1 MLGRAWAW
9 RQADGCPTAAPGV
22 PPTPLSVLGTVHRP
36 WMFVGPK
43 GPRVF
48 LAPLGQTSAR
58 REYSSEAAQNNERL
72 RFFLGE
78 IRPKASDNQ
87 FLGRAMENFCRFMTT
102 SHHAPAQGRL
112 WSLAW
117 PMMLSNLSL
126 PALTLVDAAVLGH
139 LPEPQHLAAVVLGS
153 TLFSFF
159 YWGFGFLRMGTTGQV
174 AQLLGAASAQPP
186 RVTGRA
192 LRKLLGQGFG
202 VAGIATAGCWLL
214 GPFLIPEALGWLN
227 GRGAVAEE
235 GERYALIRLF
245 SAPAVLVT
253 YVMVGTL
260 IGLGETRRVLAL
272 TVFTQALNIGF
283 DLLFVLGLGMAGPG
297 VALGTALA
305 EGLGALFAAS
315 QLRPALKRWPGS
327 MPWQGLRQGY
337 GAFLR
342 VNGDLFLRTLTL
354 LLCLSVFTAQGAGL
368 GTAVVAANA
377 LLMNLFMA
385 VSYGLD
391 GIAHGCETLVGQ
403 ALGRRDLKEAR
414 AWVWLALKL
423 AFGGAVA
430 STAIFWAFGPEL
442 IALLTDIDHVATTGE
457 AALPWLLALPLL
469 AAGAF
474 VLDGVFIGST
484 QSAALRNTML
494 ASAGLIYAPALMV
507 LSPYGNAGLWSAL
520 ALFFLARSVSLG
532 WVYGR
537 GGLALPPA

>member
-1 MLGRAWAW
+1 MTPPIHPPRQGILWA
-9 RQADGCPTAAPGV
+9 
-22 PPTPLSVLGTVHRP
+22 
-36 WMFVGPK
+36 
-43 GPRVF
+43 
-48 LAPLGQTSAR
+48 
-58 REYSSEAAQNNERL
+58 
-72 RFFLGE
+72 
-78 IRPKASDNQ
+78 
-87 FLGRAMENFCRFMTT
+87 
-102 SHHAPAQGRL
+102 
-112 WSLAW
+112 LAW

-174 AQLLGAASAQPP
+174 AQLLGAASVQAPE
-186 RVTGRA
+186 VTGQA

-202 VAGIATAGCWLL
+202 VAGMATAGCWLL

-245 SAPAVLVT
+245 SAPAVLAT
-253 YVMVGTL
+253 YVVVGTL

-272 TVFTQALNIGF
+272 TLLTQILNIGF

-305 EGLGALFAAS
+305 ETLGALFAAA
-315 QLRPALKRWPGS
+315 QLRPALRRWPGKV
-327 MPWQGLRQGY
+327 PWLALRQGY

-342 VNGDLFLRTLTL
+342 VNGDLFLRTLAL
-354 LLCLSVFTAQGAGL
+354 LLSLSVFTAQGAAL

-414 AWVWLALKL
+414 TWVRLALMQ
-423 AFGGAVA
+423 AFGGAVVSSA
-430 STAIFWAFGPEL
+430 VFWVFGPEL
-442 IALLTDIDHVATTGE
+442 IALLTDIERVATTAE
-457 AALPWLLALPLL
+457 AALPWLIALPLL

-474 VLDGVFIGST
+474 IFDGVFIGAT
-484 QSAALRNTML
+484 QSVVLRNTML
-494 ASAGLIYAPALMV
+494 ASALLIYAPAL
-507 LSPYGNAGLWSAL
+507 LALHADGNGGLWWAL
-520 ALFFLARSVSLG
+520 ALFFFARSASLA

-537 GGLALPPA
+537 GGLALPAP

>member
-1 MLGRAWAW
+1 MTPPIHSPRQGILWA
-9 RQADGCPTAAPGV
+9 
-22 PPTPLSVLGTVHRP
+22 
-36 WMFVGPK
+36 
-43 GPRVF
+43 
-48 LAPLGQTSAR
+48 
-58 REYSSEAAQNNERL
+58 
-72 RFFLGE
+72 
-78 IRPKASDNQ
+78 
-87 FLGRAMENFCRFMTT
+87 
-102 SHHAPAQGRL
+102 
-112 WSLAW
+112 LAW

-174 AQLLGAASAQPP
+174 AQLLGAASVQAPE
-186 RVTGRA
+186 VTGQA

-202 VAGIATAGCWLL
+202 VAGMATAGCWLL

-245 SAPAVLVT
+245 SAPAVLAT
-253 YVMVGTL
+253 YVVVGTL

-272 TVFTQALNIGF
+272 TLLTQILNIGF

-305 EGLGALFAAS
+305 ETLGALFAAA
-315 QLRPALKRWPGS
+315 QLRPALRRWPGKV
-327 MPWQGLRQGY
+327 PWLALRQGY

-342 VNGDLFLRTLTL
+342 VNGDLFLRTLAL
-354 LLCLSVFTAQGAGL
+354 LLSLSVFTAQGAAL

-414 AWVWLALKL
+414 TWVRLALMQ
-423 AFGGAVA
+423 AFGGAVVSSA
-430 STAIFWAFGPEL
+430 VFWVFGPEL
-442 IALLTDIDHVATTGE
+442 IALLTDIERVATTAE
-457 AALPWLLALPLL
+457 AALPWLIALPLL

-474 VLDGVFIGST
+474 IFDGVFIGST
-484 QSAALRNTML
+484 QSVVLRNTML
-494 ASAGLIYAPALMV
+494 ASALLIYAPAL
-507 LSPYGNAGLWSAL
+507 LALHADGNGGLWWAL
-520 ALFFLARSVSLG
+520 ALFFFARSASLA

-537 GGLALPPA
+537 GGLALPAP

>member
-1 MLGRAWAW
+1 MTPPIHPPRQGILWA
-9 RQADGCPTAAPGV
+9 
-22 PPTPLSVLGTVHRP
+22 
-36 WMFVGPK
+36 
-43 GPRVF
+43 
-48 LAPLGQTSAR
+48 
-58 REYSSEAAQNNERL
+58 
-72 RFFLGE
+72 
-78 IRPKASDNQ
+78 
-87 FLGRAMENFCRFMTT
+87 
-102 SHHAPAQGRL
+102 
-112 WSLAW
+112 LAW

-174 AQLLGAASAQPP
+174 AQLLGAASVQAPE
-186 RVTGRA
+186 VTGQA

-202 VAGIATAGCWLL
+202 VAGMATAGCWLL

-245 SAPAVLVT
+245 SAPAVLAT
-253 YVMVGTL
+253 YVVVGTL

-272 TVFTQALNIGF
+272 TLLTQILNIGF

-305 EGLGALFAAS
+305 ETLGALFAAA
-315 QLRPALKRWPGS
+315 QLRPALRRWPGKV
-327 MPWQGLRQGY
+327 PWLALRQGY

-342 VNGDLFLRTLTL
+342 VNGDLFLRTLAL
-354 LLCLSVFTAQGAGL
+354 LLSLSVFTAQGAAL

-414 AWVWLALKL
+414 TWVRLALMQ
-423 AFGGAVA
+423 AFGGAVVSSA
-430 STAIFWAFGPEL
+430 VFWVFGPEL
-442 IALLTDIDHVATTGE
+442 IALLTDIERVATTAE
-457 AALPWLLALPLL
+457 AALPWLIALPLL

-474 VLDGVFIGST
+474 IFDGVFIGST
-484 QSAALRNTML
+484 QSVVLRNTML
-494 ASAGLIYAPALMV
+494 ASALLIYAPAL
-507 LSPYGNAGLWSAL
+507 LALHADGNGGLWWAL
-520 ALFFLARSVSLG
+520 ALFFFARSASLA

-537 GGLALPPA
+537 GGLALPAP

>member
-36 WMFVGPK
+36 WMFVGPQ

-48 LAPLGQTSAR
+48 LDPLGQTSAR
-58 REYSSEAAQNNERL
+58 REYSSEAAQNNDRL

-78 IRPKASDNQ
+78 ILPKASDNQ

-102 SHHAPAQGRL
+102 SHHAPARGTL

-186 RVTGRA
+186 RVTGQA

-202 VAGIATAGCWLL
+202 VAGIATAACWLL

-327 MPWQGLRQGY
+327 MPWRGLRQGY

-377 LLMNLFMA
+377 LLMNLFMT

-391 GIAHGCETLVGQ
+391 GIAHACETLVGQ

-457 AALPWLLALPLL
+457 AALPWLIALPLL

-474 VLDGVFIGST
+474 VFDGVFIGST

-494 ASAGLIYAPALMV
+494 ASALLIYAPALMA
-507 LSPYGNAGLWSAL
+507 LSSYGNDGLWSAL

-532 WVYGR
+532 WV
-537 GGLALPPA
+537 

>member
-1 MLGRAWAW
+1 MENVCRLMT
-9 RQADGCPTAAPGV
+9 TAAT
-22 PPTPLSVLGTVHRP
+22 PPT
-36 WMFVGPK
+36 
-43 GPRVF
+43 
-48 LAPLGQTSAR
+48 
-58 REYSSEAAQNNERL
+58 
-72 RFFLGE
+72 
-78 IRPKASDNQ
+78 
-87 FLGRAMENFCRFMTT
+87 
-102 SHHAPAQGRL
+102 QGAL

-174 AQLLGAASAQPP
+174 AQLLGAASVQAPE
-186 RVTGRA
+186 VTGQA
-192 LRKLLGQGFG
+192 LRTLLGQGLG
-202 VAGIATAGCWLL
+202 VAAMATAGCWLL

-245 SAPAVLVT
+245 SAPAVLAT

-272 TVFTQALNIGF
+272 TVLTQVLNIGF
-283 DLLFVLGLGMAGPG
+283 DLFFVLGLGMAGTG

-315 QLRPALKRWPGS
+315 QLRPALKRWPGPV
-327 MPWQGLRQGY
+327 PWRAFGQGY
-337 GAFLR
+337 GRFLR
-342 VNGDLFLRTLTL
+342 MNGDLFLRTLTL
-354 LLCLSVFTAQGAGL
+354 LLSLSVFTAQGAGL

-414 AWVWLALKL
+414 TWVWLALKL

-430 STAIFWAFGPEL
+430 SSAVFWAFGPEL
-442 IALLTDIDHVATTGE
+442 VALLTNIDRVAITGE
-457 AALPWLLALPLL
+457 AALPWLIALPLL

-474 VLDGVFIGST
+474 VFDGVFIGAT
-484 QSAALRNTML
+484 QSDVLRNTML
-494 ASAGLIYAPALMV
+494 ASALLIYAPAL
-507 LSPYGNAGLWSAL
+507 LLLYPHGNAGLWSAL
-520 ALFFLARSVSLG
+520 ALFFLARSVSLA

>member
-1 MLGRAWAW
+1 
-9 RQADGCPTAAPGV
+9 
-22 PPTPLSVLGTVHRP
+22 
-36 WMFVGPK
+36 
-43 GPRVF
+43 
-48 LAPLGQTSAR
+48 
-58 REYSSEAAQNNERL
+58 
-72 RFFLGE
+72 
-78 IRPKASDNQ
+78 
-87 FLGRAMENFCRFMTT
+87 MENFCRFMTPPIHPPREGT
-102 SHHAPAQGRL
+102 L
-112 WSLAW
+112 WALAW

-174 AQLLGAASAQPP
+174 AQLLGAASVQAPE
-186 RVTGRA
+186 VTGQA
-192 LRKLLGQGFG
+192 LRKLLGQGLG
-202 VAGIATAGCWLL
+202 VAGMATAGCWLL

-245 SAPAVLVT
+245 SAPAVLAT
-253 YVMVGTL
+253 YVVVGTL

-272 TVFTQALNIGF
+272 TLLTQILNIGF
-283 DLLFVLGLGMAGPG
+283 DLLFVLGLGMAGSG

-305 EGLGALFAAS
+305 ETLGALFAAA
-315 QLRPALKRWPGS
+315 QLRPALRRWPGRI
-327 MPWQGLRQGY
+327 PWQALRQGY

-342 VNGDLFLRTLTL
+342 VNGDLFLRTLAL
-354 LLCLSVFTAQGAGL
+354 LLSLSVFTAQGAAL

-414 AWVWLALKL
+414 TWVRLALMQ
-423 AFGGAVA
+423 AFGGAVVSSA
-430 STAIFWAFGPEL
+430 VFWVFGPEL
-442 IALLTDIDHVATTGE
+442 IALLTDIERVATTAE
-457 AALPWLLALPLL
+457 AALPWLIALPLL

-474 VLDGVFIGST
+474 IFDGVFIGAT
-484 QSAALRNTML
+484 QSVVLRNTML
-494 ASAGLIYAPALMV
+494 ASALLVYTPAL
-507 LSPYGNAGLWSAL
+507 LALNADGNAGLWWAL
-520 ALFFLARSVSLG
+520 ALFFLARSASLA

-537 GGLALPPA
+537 GGLALPAP